1 MSGPTSKVPAETNSR
16 KAHIIGGAKS
26 SQRRR
31 LLLRIPDLRGVA
43 AILLLLLFPAFRA
56 DAQPFTAGATVVVL
70 TGVPGDV
77 ESETLYRDQTN
88 RLLEILAEPGNE
100 PARIHLL
107 VDDPRTVTAS
117 AEVGEASRAKFLA
130 LAETLR
136 GRKEL
141 LVVFVWGHG
150 GMQGETPV
158 FHVRGPRLAPED
170 FRTFAERAGG
180 AGSRWVLSFRGSG
193 AAARALRGSGREVI
207 SSEEGTVFRSDPVG
221 MDLLLA
227 ALKKEPGL
235 SFEALAQELGLA
247 AVEWYEGRHLARTE
261 EPTLWKGTDAPRRL
275 AAKGEARSAAAPA
288 TRRAERT
295 GVWKEIEPV
304 DPARFPGQPAV
315 MLRRTWSTTLAESPA
330 VTTEVEEFVQILTEE
345 GERFADVDV
354 TYAPPDETVTFLDC
368 EVLKPDGTV
377 ERLEP
382 DNVLDGATAAPL
394 GDYVAPSRKVFS
406 LPGAAPGAV
415 LRVRYRSEWKTF
427 PLPHVIHEVPLAAEI
442 PVMDARIEVRAASGA
457 PLHHAFRNFAAPQP
471 AVQSTSYGQSWTW
484 RLADLPAIPRE
495 PLSPPSSGPALL
507 LSTFPDW
514 EAFGAWYLRLI
525 READRV
531 TPEITAKAAE
541 LTAGAK
547 DDREKVVR
555 LYDFVTRLRY
565 VSIPLGVNSHRPH
578 AAASVLQNRFGDCKD
593 KANLFNTLLR
603 TQGIAA
609 DLVLVPRFTQADD
622 AAPGVAFN
630 HAISRV
636 KLGNETLFI
645 DTTDDVARFGLLPPG
660 DPGRK
665 VLVVDGASR
674 GLVELPRPDPAK
686 HRVSLRAK
694 LAESLDGNF
703 SGSVEVHSSGYADYA
718 LRALARQGVAAR
730 PVLAWEYRPAAGV
743 FEMAGQTHTPPAAL
757 DRDFEWRAEGSW
769 AGLAAALPTRGRL
782 LKAPFWLP
790 AEWGEALHA
799 RRSPLYL
806 NEGYP
811 LTLDQEVEIVVA
823 PGRAVAALPAARE
836 GGGGGPLA
844 WKVSWV
850 KSGPRTAVARLRVE
864 LRSGELDSGQTVQFQ
879 RELRAL
885 LGALGEGGID
895 DLEGHSTPGAA
906 AGSPSGPSP
915 GR

>member
-1 MSGPTSKVPAETNSR
+1 M
-16 KAHIIGGAKS
+16 
-26 SQRRR
+26 RRR
-31 LLLRIPDLRGVA
+31 LLLRIPYRLGAA
-43 AILLLLLFPAFRA
+43 AILLLFLAPALRA

-70 TGVPGDV
+70 TGLPGDV
-77 ESETLYRDQTN
+77 ESETLYRDQTK
-88 RLLEILAEPGNE
+88 RLLEILAEPGNR
-100 PARIHLL
+100 PARVHLL
-107 VDDPRTVTAS
+107 VDDPRTIVAPT
-117 AEVGEASRAKFLA
+117 EVAEASRAKFLA

-136 GRKEL
+136 GKKEP

-158 FHVRGPRLAPED
+158 FHVRGPRVTPED
-170 FRTFAERAGG
+170 FRTFAARAGG

-193 AAARALRGSGREVI
+193 AAARALRGAGREVI

-227 ALKKEPGL
+227 ALKEEPGL
-235 SFEALAQELGLA
+235 SFEALAREIGFA
-247 AVEWYEGRHLARTE
+247 AVEWYEGQNLARTE
-261 EPTLWKGTDAPRRL
+261 EPTYWKGTEAPQRL
-275 AAKGEARSAAAPA
+275 AAKREAKAAAPA

-304 DPARFPGQPAV
+304 DPARFPGVPAV

-330 VTTEVEEFVQILTEE
+330 VTTEVEEFIQILTEE

-354 TYAPPDETVTFLDC
+354 TYAPPGETITFLDC
-368 EVLKPDGTV
+368 EVLKPDGTI
-377 ERLEP
+377 ERLSPER
-382 DNVLDGATAAPL
+382 VLDGAAEPPL

-427 PLPHVIHEVPLAAEI
+427 PLPYVIHEVPLAGEI
-442 PVMDARIEVRAASGA
+442 PVLSARIEVRAASGA
-457 PLHHAFRNFAAPQP
+457 PLHHAFRNFTAPAP
-471 AVQSTSYGQSWTW
+471 KVEPTSYGQSWSW
-484 RLADLPAIPRE
+484 RLADLPAVPRE
-495 PLSPPSSGPALL
+495 PLSPRGSAPALL

-514 EAFGAWYLRLI
+514 EAFAAWYLRLI

-578 AAASVLQNRFGDCKD
+578 SAASVLKNRFGDCKD

-603 TQGIAA
+603 SQGIAA

-636 KLGNETLFI
+636 RLGDEMLFI

-674 GLVELPRPDPAK
+674 GLVELPAPDPANHK
-686 HRVSLRAK
+686 VTLRTR
-694 LAESLDGNF
+694 LAETPDGNF
-703 SGSVEVHSSGYADYA
+703 SGSVEVKSSGYADYA

-730 PVLAWEYRPAAGV
+730 PVFAWEYRPAAGV

-757 DRDFEWRAEGSW
+757 DRDFEWRADGAW
-769 AGLAAALPTRGRL
+769 AGLAAALPTGGRL
-782 LKAPFWLP
+782 LRAPFWLP
-790 AEWGEALHA
+790 AEWSEALHA

-811 LTLDQEVEIVVA
+811 LTLDEEVEIAVA
-823 PGRAVAALPAARE
+823 PGRKLAALPPVRE
-836 GGGGGPLA
+836 GGGGPLA
-844 WKVSWV
+844 WKVEWV
-850 KSGPRTAVARLRVE
+850 KSGPRTATARLRVE

-895 DLEGHSTPGAA
+895 DLEGHPTAGAA
-906 AGSPSGPSP
+906 AGSSSGR

>member
-1 MSGPTSKVPAETNSR
+1 M
-16 KAHIIGGAKS
+16 
-26 SQRRR
+26 
-31 LLLRIPDLRGVA
+31 
-43 AILLLLLFPAFRA
+43 
-56 DAQPFTAGATVVVL
+56 
-70 TGVPGDV
+70 
-77 ESETLYRDQTN
+77 
-88 RLLEILAEPGNE
+88 
-100 PARIHLL
+100 
-107 VDDPRTVTAS
+107 DDPRTVTAP
-117 AEVGEASRAKFLA
+117 AEVAEASRANFLA
-130 LAETLR
+130 LSETLR
-136 GRKEL
+136 GKKEP

-158 FHVRGPRLAPED
+158 FHVRGPRVTPED

-193 AAARALRGSGREVI
+193 AAARALRGAGREVI
-207 SSEEGTVFRSDPVG
+207 SSEEGTVFRSDPVAV
-221 MDLLLA
+221 DLLLA
-227 ALKKEPGL
+227 ALKEEPGL
-235 SFEALAQELGLA
+235 SFDALGQEIGFA
-247 AVEWYEGRHLARTE
+247 AVEWYEGQSLARTE
-261 EPTLWKGTDAPRRL
+261 EPTFWKGTDAPRRL
-275 AAKGEARSAAAPA
+275 AAKREAKASTPA

-315 MLRRTWSTTLAESPA
+315 ILRRTWSTTLAESPA
-330 VTTEVEEFVQILTEE
+330 VTTEAEEFIQILTEE

-368 EVLKPDGTV
+368 EVLKTDGTV
-377 ERLEP
+377 ERLSP
-382 DNVLDGATAAPL
+382 DRVLDAATEPPL
-394 GDYVAPSRKVFS
+394 GDYRGPSRKIFS

-427 PLPHVIHEVPLAAEI
+427 PLPHVIHEVPLAAEV
-442 PVMDARIEVRAASGA
+442 PVLDARIEVRAASNA
-457 PLHHAFRNFAAPQP
+457 PLHHAFRNFAAPAPAAQP
-471 AVQSTSYGQSWTW
+471 TSYGQSWTW
-484 RLADLPAIPRE
+484 RLADLPAISRE
-495 PLSPPSSGPALL
+495 PLSPPDAAPVLL
-507 LSTFPDW
+507 LSTFPSW
-514 EAFGAWYLRLI
+514 EEFGAWYLRLI

-547 DDREKVVR
+547 DDREKAVR
-555 LYDFVTRLRY
+555 LYDFVTSLRY

-578 AAASVLQNRFGDCKD
+578 SAESVLKNRFGDCKD

-603 TQGIAA
+603 SLGIAA
-609 DLVLVPRFTQADD
+609 DLVLVPRFTQAHD

-636 KLGNETLFI
+636 RLGNETLFV
-645 DTTDDVARFGLLPPG
+645 DTTDDTARFGLLPPG

-674 GLVELPRPDPAK
+674 GLVQLPAPDPAK

-694 LAESLDGNF
+694 LAETPDGNF
-703 SGSVEVHSSGYADYA
+703 SGSVEVKSSGYADYA

-730 PVLAWEYRPAAGV
+730 PVLAWKYRPAAGV
-743 FEMAGQTHTPPAAL
+743 FEMAGQAHTPPAAL
-757 DRDFEWRAEGSW
+757 DRDFEWRAEGAW
-769 AGLAAALPTRGRL
+769 AGLAAALPTRGRVL
-782 LKAPFWLP
+782 RAPFWLP

-799 RRSPLYL
+799 RRSPLFL

-811 LTLDQEVEIVVA
+811 LTLDQEVEIALA
-823 PGRAVAALPAARE
+823 PGRGLAALPPVRE
-836 GGGGGPLA
+836 GGGGPLA
-844 WKVSWV
+844 WKVEWS
-850 KSGPRTAVARLRVE
+850 KTGPRTATAKLRVE

-895 DLEGHSTPGAA
+895 DLEGHSAPGAA
-906 AGSPSGPSP
+906 AGSTSG
-915 GR
+915 R